1 MPLLSVTIVLV
12 IFGLIMMFSASFADA
27 YYRYKDSF
35 YFIKDQI
42 IFAVIG
48 FVAMFFA
55 ARVNYR
61 VYHKLAVPLYILT
74 VALLVLTLFMPARN
88 SVHRWIVLGSFQF
101 QPSEIAKFSVI
112 NLFSHLISIGYD
124 KMKKITYG
132 YLQFMAYL
140 LIVAAIMLKQPHLSG
155 TLLICSIGI
164 VIIFV
169 GGAKIKWFLFTLVA
183 GVGGGAAFLLL
194 SNKMAYAL
202 SRITNW
208 VKPFSDPQGKTYQTD
223 QSLIAIGSG
232 GLLGRGF
239 GNSMQKYLYVP
250 EPQND
255 FVFSIICEELGFVG
269 AVILILLFLYFV
281 IRGFSIALKAKDKFG
296 ALIAVGITSQIGL
309 QAFLNI
315 AVVTNTIPNT
325 GISLPFFSYGGTAL
339 VILMAEVGVLLSISR
354 YSKVERL

>member
-132 YLQFMAYL
+132 
-140 LIVAAIMLKQPHLSG
+140 
-155 TLLICSIGI
+155 
-164 VIIFV
+164 
-169 GGAKIKWFLFTLVA
+169 
-183 GVGGGAAFLLL
+183 
-194 SNKMAYAL
+194 
-202 SRITNW
+202 
-208 VKPFSDPQGKTYQTD
+208 
-223 QSLIAIGSG
+223 
-232 GLLGRGF
+232 
-239 GNSMQKYLYVP
+239 
-250 EPQND
+250 
-255 FVFSIICEELGFVG
+255 
-269 AVILILLFLYFV
+269 
-281 IRGFSIALKAKDKFG
+281 
-296 ALIAVGITSQIGL
+296 
-309 QAFLNI
+309 
-315 AVVTNTIPNT
+315 
-325 GISLPFFSYGGTAL
+325 
-339 VILMAEVGVLLSISR
+339 
-354 YSKVERL
+354 